1 MCKIMKCY
9 FCQEDLNLTSQ
20 GIDYDHFKCMK
31 CSNQCQGEVYTS
43 FNHRIRETAF
53 AHIYIPIS
61 DKDKDGEMITYYHIR
76 LCISENY
83 TEIEEDYKKLFNLPG
98 LTLNPNNV
106 RQKFPLYMLFS

>member
-1 MCKIMKCY
+1 MKCY

-20 GIDYDHFKCMK
+20 EIDYDHFQCMK
-31 CSNQCQGEVYTS
+31 CSNQCQGDVYTS

-53 AHIYIPIS
+53 AHIYVSIF
-61 DKDKDGEMITYYHIR
+61 DKDGEKIRYHIR

-83 TEIEEDYKKLFNLPG
+83 TEIEEDLHNKKVLNLPG

-106 RQKFPLYMLFS
+106 RQKIPLYMLFS